1 MNRGR
6 HRKQNEHLK
15 CDHLVVQILGKTIAN
30 RMMQCQKEQGNLPN
44 LDIFLNCPTS
54 SKIGNGFNWH
64 DTSEGWEYWNDK
76 LAEYFRNHS
85 LYLKYQDD
93 RRKGFY

>member
-6 HRKQNEHLK
+6 HKKQNKYLK

-30 RMMQCQKEQGNLPN
+30 RMMECQKEQENIPN
-44 LDIFLNCPTS
+44 LDVFLSNPSACQRVR
-54 SKIGNGFNWH
+54 GFNWS
-64 DTSEGWEYWNDK
+64 DTKEGHSYWDTK
-76 LAEYFRNHS
+76 IEYFRNHS

>member
-6 HRKQNEHLK
+6 HRKQNEHLNN
-15 CDHLVVQILGKTIAN
+15 HLVVQILGKIIAN